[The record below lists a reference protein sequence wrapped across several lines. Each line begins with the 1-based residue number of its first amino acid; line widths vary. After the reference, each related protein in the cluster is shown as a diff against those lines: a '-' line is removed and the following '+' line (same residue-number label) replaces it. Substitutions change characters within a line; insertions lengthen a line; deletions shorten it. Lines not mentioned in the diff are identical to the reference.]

1 MMQRSLI
8 AVIIAMTFIFSFA
21 LVTSS
26 VASAA
31 DAFSFCSSSNTAKQT
46 DVCKDVKNSSGNTVI
61 DTLKKVINIVSFA
74 VGVAAVIILII
85 SGLRMVL
92 SGDDA
97 NAVAQAR
104 SGIIYALA
112 GIAVTVLAQGIVV
125 FVLNRIK

>member
-1 MMQRSLI
+1 MIQRSLI
-8 AVIIAMTFIFSFA
+8 ALILAATFIFSFVLA
-21 LVTSS
+21 PSS
-26 VASAA
+26 IASAA
-31 DAFSFCSSSNTAKQT
+31 DAFSFCGSSNTAKKT
-46 DVCKDVKNSSGNTVI
+46 DVCNDVNNSSGNTVI